1 MSLIKR
7 YSNHSLKELVI
18 IIESGNDYTDEAK
31 DAVRTIIEFK
41 EPSEVELKEIAL
53 EYWNNK
59 INNNI
64 RSLLLQN
71 QKPNS
76 EILLKEEIK
85 KIMITAFEKYQEK
98 LQLFQIDTTKYW
110 FV

>member
-1 MSLIKR
+1 MSLVKR

-18 IIESGNDYTDEAK
+18 ILESGNDYTDEAK
-31 DAVRTIIEFK
+31 EAVRTIIEFK
-41 EPSEVELKEIAL
+41 EPSELELKEIAL
-53 EYWNNK
+53 EYWE
-59 INNNI
+59 NNI
-64 RSLLLQN
+64 NDNIKSLLLQN
-71 QKPNS
+71 EKPIS
-76 EILLKEEIK
+76 EILSKEEIK

>member
-18 IIESGNDYTDEAK
+18 ILESGNDYTDEAK
-31 DAVRTIIEFK
+31 EAVRTIIEFK
-41 EPSEVELKEIAL
+41 EPSELELKEIAL
-53 EYWNNK
+53 EYWE
-59 INNNI
+59 NNI
-64 RSLLLQN
+64 NDNIKSLLLQN
-71 QKPNS
+71 EKPIS
-76 EILLKEEIK
+76 EILSKEEIK

-98 LQLFQIDTTKYW
+98 LQLFQIDITKYW

>member
-7 YSNHSLKELVI
+7 YSNHSLKELVVI
-18 IIESGNDYTDEAK
+18 LESGNDYTDEAK

-53 EYWNNK
+53 EYWENK
-59 INNNI
+59 INDNVKSI
-64 RSLLLQN
+64 LLQN
-71 QKPNS
+71 QKPIS
-76 EILLKEEIK
+76 EILSKEEIK

>member
-18 IIESGNDYTDEAK
+18 ILESGNDYTDEAK

-41 EPSEVELKEIAL
+41 EPSELELKEIAL
-53 EYWNNK
+53 EYWENK
-59 INNNI
+59 INYNI
-64 RSLLLQN
+64 KSLLLQN
-71 QKPNS
+71 EKPIS
-76 EILLKEEIK
+76 EILSKEEIK
-85 KIMITAFEKYQEK
+85 NIMITAFEKYQEK

>member
-76 EILLKEEIK
+76 EILSKEEIK